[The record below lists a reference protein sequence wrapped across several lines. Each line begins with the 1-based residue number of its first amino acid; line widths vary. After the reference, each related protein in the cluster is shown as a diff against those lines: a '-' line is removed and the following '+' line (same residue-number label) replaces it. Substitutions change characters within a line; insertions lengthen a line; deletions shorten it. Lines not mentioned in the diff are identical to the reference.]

1 LPAHI
6 ITVLHGFCTVL
17 CLANANFIFISH
29 LYTVSF
35 ERAAAQ
41 AEAMEAAAA
50 ATAAQAKV
58 NLVEEWD
65 QKQQKILEQALVS
78 FPRTVEE
85 RWVKIAECLP
95 GKSKEDCMK
104 RYKYLSSKVLQARK
118 TKAAAAAAAAV
129 KS

>member
-1 LPAHI
+1 M
-6 ITVLHGFCTVL
+6 HGCCTVL

-50 ATAAQAKV
+50 AQAKA

-95 GKSKEDCMK
+95 GKSKVVTRVCSFVCFIF
-104 RYKYLSSKVLQARK
+104 L
-118 TKAAAAAAAAV
+118 
-129 KS
+129 